1 MAQLP
6 QATPQVKKNILMIRG
21 LLAVILFAFAFLYVQ
36 AHPETKNLAILY
48 CLALAATF
56 LPFYFFAEEKFE
68 QVHFQYGVF
77 SMDFLFLLGGLYLFD
92 HFETNLLIITF
103 LTFFISAISQSIGR
117 SIVVAIAVIGMYL
130 YLNYYKSDVFNYT
143 DPFLLLSCA
152 LLFVVAIHSG
162 YMAYRTVQEEK
173 EIAELAKKAALLTE
187 KVRQGDQAAL
197 DYAATLKN
205 VLDSLPIGA
214 MAVSV
219 EGNIIFV
226 NARVGKILDVNP
238 KSLTNLLLQADKDTP
253 LLKIG
258 ETMAKALKDR
268 KELKREYIDMDWKGH
283 KKRFRLDSSQGVSP
297 TGKAWGTL
305 FLFQE
310 ASIPQPTDTSS
321 NSQGINAG

>member
-1 MAQLP
+1 MAPLP
-6 QATPQVKKNILMIRG
+6 QATPQVKKNILLIRG
-21 LLAVILFAFAFLYVQ
+21 LLAATLVCFALFYVQ
-36 AHPETKNLAILY
+36 AHPEGKNLALVY
-48 CLALAATF
+48 ALALLATF
-56 LPFYFFAEEKFE
+56 IPFSFLTEEKFE

-77 SMDFLFLLGGLYLFD
+77 SMDFVFLLGGLYLFD

-117 SIVVAIAVIGMYL
+117 SIVVAVAVIALYL
-130 YLNYYKSDVFNYT
+130 YLVYYKSDVFNYT

-187 KVRQGDQAAL
+187 KVRAGDQAAL

-226 NARVGKILDVNP
+226 NARVGKILDLNP
-238 KSLTNLLLQADKDTP
+238 KTLTNLFLQVGKETP
-253 LLKIG
+253 LMAIG

-268 KELKREYIDMDWKGH
+268 KELKREYIDMDWKNA
-283 KKRFRLDSSQGVSP
+283 KKRFRLDSSQGISP
-297 TGKAWGTL
+297 SGKAWGTL
-305 FLFQE
+305 FLLQE
-310 ASIPQPTDTSS
+310 SS
-321 NSQGINAG
+321 AAPSGEKNTEPSPPPAG